1 VTTTGTRHPG
11 ERPPG
16 GAGAR
21 GGVPA
26 RDVPAAGGAGPSPA
40 PRRPPEVETA
50 VMRAPAPGRA
60 PSTSSAS
67 SRSAEHPQSS
77 EPPRRYAEPATVVMP
92 GIPPAE
98 RPKSTVGD
106 VVSSRFPE
114 ARVARPGQ
122 PAPPPAPPVPLRWR
136 WYSPVL
142 VLLALALLPVAAATT
157 DLDALDGWGLAK
169 VLGPAAWAALA
180 CAVGACIAELWSP
193 RPRVPM
199 LATATGVLVLCS
211 TGLPSVV
218 EPVARFTTSYV
229 IVGFVDAIAGDGV
242 PALDVD
248 ARFFWPAFF
257 AQWAWFRDAAGAGDL
272 DVVLRWFPPVVVL
285 VWTIGVYALA
295 RSMLGGTRAP
305 WVAAWL
311 FVGLN
316 WIEQDYFSPQAIGIV
331 LLLTVL
337 TFALGPL
344 ATRRTDAA
352 GVPGWPPPHPGAPRL
367 PLLRRWMVALM
378 TPPNRPT
385 LPPRQ
390 LLLIYFCAA
399 LCLIAL
405 APEHQLTPFAII
417 GQLTLLTVVGRF
429 RGRGLVF
436 VAVLALTVYFI
447 VGARDFWTGQ
457 IGLLLGSGDGGNA
470 LQTGIADRLAGDT
483 GQVAVKLLRIAVPG
497 LTWLLAIAG
506 AWVYWRRRRDLVPIF
521 LAAVPMAFAAVQ
533 SYGGELFLRIVLY
546 GLPVLT
552 ILGADALR
560 TYARRKPG
568 REKKL
573 AVGML
578 VLFPVLVLIRGGN
591 EAYMVVTPEDIT
603 MTRAAFAETPP
614 GSKIVPLDDTG
625 PYAMQGIG
633 TYEREGDAVTCKDS
647 AKKTPDDYARCILDD
662 EPDVLLVYT
671 STEKQGVVL
680 DNLPPGWSR
689 QVVDQ
694 LVATGEYRVR
704 YQNGFNAVVVK
715 TTPTVVSGPA
725 AAAPGGGN

>member
-1 VTTTGTRHPG
+1 MPVSRH
-11 ERPPG
+11 
-16 GAGAR
+16 
-21 GGVPA
+21 
-26 RDVPAAGGAGPSPA
+26 
-40 PRRPPEVETA
+40 RRWA
-50 VMRAPAPGRA
+50 
-60 PSTSSAS
+60 
-67 SRSAEHPQSS
+67 
-77 EPPRRYAEPATVVMP
+77 
-92 GIPPAE
+92 
-98 RPKSTVGD
+98 
-106 VVSSRFPE
+106 
-114 ARVARPGQ
+114 
-122 PAPPPAPPVPLRWR
+122 
-136 WYSPVL
+136 SPVL
-142 VLLALALLPVAAATT
+142 ALLAVALLPVAAATT
-157 DLDALDGWGLAK
+157 DLDALDGWGLAT

-180 CAVGACIAELWSP
+180 CAVGACLAELWSP

-199 LATATGVLVLCS
+199 LATATAVLVLCS

-229 IVGFVDAIAGDGV
+229 IVGFVDAFAGDGV
-242 PALDVD
+242 PPSGID

-257 AQWAWFRDAAGAGDL
+257 GQWAWFRDAAGAADL

-285 VWTIGVYALA
+285 VWAIGVYALA

-316 WIEQDYFSPQAIGIV
+316 WIEQDYFSPQATGIV

-367 PLLRRWMVALM
+367 PLLRRWIVAAM

-417 GQLTLLTVVGRF
+417 GQLTLLAVVGRF
-429 RGRGLVF
+429 RGRGLVL
-436 VAVLALTVYFI
+436 VAMFALTVYFI
-447 VGARDFWTGQ
+447 IGARDFWTSQ

-470 LQTGIADRLAGDT
+470 VQEGIAARLAGDL
-483 GQVAVKLLRIAVPG
+483 GQITVKLLRIAVPG

-546 GLPVLT
+546 GLPVLA

-560 TYARRKPG
+560 AYVRCNRG
-568 REKKL
+568 REKLL

-614 GSKIVPLDDTG
+614 GGKIVPLDDTG
-625 PYAMQGIG
+625 PYAMQGVG
-633 TYEREGDAVTCKDS
+633 TYQREGDDVVSCKERN
-647 AKKTPDDYARCILDD
+647 KKTASDFARCILDD

-671 STEKQGVVL
+671 STEKKGVVL
-680 DNLPPGWSR
+680 DKRQPGWSR
-689 QVVDQ
+689 QVVDE

-704 YQNGFNAVVVK
+704 YQNGFNAVLVK

>member
-1 VTTTGTRHPG
+1 
-11 ERPPG
+11 
-16 GAGAR
+16 
-21 GGVPA
+21 
-26 RDVPAAGGAGPSPA
+26 
-40 PRRPPEVETA
+40 
-50 VMRAPAPGRA
+50 
-60 PSTSSAS
+60 
-67 SRSAEHPQSS
+67 
-77 EPPRRYAEPATVVMP
+77 
-92 GIPPAE
+92 
-98 RPKSTVGD
+98 
-106 VVSSRFPE
+106 
-114 ARVARPGQ
+114 
-122 PAPPPAPPVPLRWR
+122 
-136 WYSPVL
+136 
-142 VLLALALLPVAAATT
+142 
-157 DLDALDGWGLAK
+157 
-169 VLGPAAWAALA
+169 
-180 CAVGACIAELWSP
+180 
-193 RPRVPM
+193 M

-229 IVGFVDAIAGDGV
+229 IAGFVDAVAGDGV
-242 PALDVD
+242 PPPNVD

-257 AQWAWFRDAAGAGDL
+257 AQWAWFRDAAGATDL

-285 VWTIGVYALA
+285 VWATGVYALA

-316 WIEQDYFSPQAIGIV
+316 WIEQDYFSPQATGIV

-367 PLLRRWMVALM
+367 PLLRRWIVAAM

-417 GQLTLLTVVGRF
+417 GQLVLLAVVGRF
-429 RGRGLVF
+429 RGRGLVI
-436 VAVLALTVYFI
+436 VAIVALVAYFI
-447 VGARDFWTGQ
+447 VGARDFWSGQ
-457 IGLLLGSGDGGNA
+457 ISLLLGSGDESNA
-470 LQTGIADRLAGDT
+470 VEEGILARLAGDV
-483 GQVAVKLLRIAVPG
+483 GQVGVKLLRILVPG

-506 AWVYWRRRRDLVPIF
+506 AWVYWKRRRDLVPIF

-552 ILGADALR
+552 ILGVDALR
-560 TYARRKPG
+560 AYVRGGRERGRG
-568 REKKL
+568 REKLL

-578 VLFPVLVLIRGGN
+578 LLFPVLVLIRGGN
-591 EAYMVVTPEDIT
+591 EAYMVVTQEDIT

-614 GSKIVPLDDTG
+614 GSKIVSLDDTG

-633 TYEREGDAVTCKDS
+633 TYKREGDDVASCKDRN
-647 AKKTPDDYARCILDD
+647 KKTTQDFTRCILDD
-662 EPDVLLVYT
+662 KPDVVLIYT
-671 STEKQGVVL
+671 STEKKGVVL
-680 DNLPPGWSR
+680 DNREPGWSR
-689 QVVDQ
+689 QVVDE
-694 LVATGEYRVR
+694 LVATGQYSPR
-704 YQNGFNAVVVK
+704 YQNGFNAVLVR
-715 TTPTVVSGPA
+715 TTPTVVGAPA
-725 AAAPGGGN
+725 GGPGGN

>member
-1 VTTTGTRHPG
+1 MFANP
-11 ERPPG
+11 EPG
-16 GAGAR
+16 GSHE
-21 GGVPA
+21 
-26 RDVPAAGGAGPSPA
+26 GAGSPA
-40 PRRPPEVETA
+40 
-50 VMRAPAPGRA
+50 
-60 PSTSSAS
+60 
-67 SRSAEHPQSS
+67 
-77 EPPRRYAEPATVVMP
+77 RYAEPATIVMP
-92 GIPPAE
+92 GLPVAPPGGGPAA
-98 RPKSTVGD
+98 D
-106 VVSSRFPE
+106 
-114 ARVARPGQ
+114 
-122 PAPPPAPPVPLRWR
+122 PAPPSPQPGPPAARRRR
-136 WYSPVL
+136 WYSPAL

-169 VLGPAAWAALA
+169 VLSPAAWAALA
-180 CAVGACIAELWSP
+180 CAVGACLAELWMP

-242 PALDVD
+242 PPPDID

-257 AQWAWFRDAAGAGDL
+257 AQWAWFRDAAGAADL

-285 VWTIGVYALA
+285 VWATGVYALA

-305 WVAAWL
+305 WAAAWL

-352 GVPGWPPPHPGAPRL
+352 GVPGWPAPHPGAPRL
-367 PLLRRWMVALM
+367 RLLRRWAVAAM

-417 GQLTLLTVVGRF
+417 GQLTLLAVVGRF
-429 RGRGLVF
+429 RGRGLVL
-436 VAVLALTVYFI
+436 VAIFAVVVYVI
-447 VGARDFWTGQ
+447 IGARDFWMSQ
-457 IGLLLGSGDGGNA
+457 IGLLLGSGDDGNA
-470 LQTGIADRLAGDT
+470 LQTGIADRLAGDV

-560 TYARRKPG
+560 SYVRRGGRRPGEAAGRRDAGAVPGAGAHPRGQRGLHGRHPGGHHDDAGGVRRDPAGQQDRAARRHRPVRDAG
-568 REKKL
+568 RRRL
-573 AVGML
+573 RA
-578 VLFPVLVLIRGGN
+578 RGR
-591 EAYMVVTPEDIT
+591 D
-603 MTRAAFAETPP
+603 RH
-614 GSKIVPLDDTG
+614 L
-625 PYAMQGIG
+625 QGQ
-633 TYEREGDAVTCKDS
+633 REEGRLGLH
-647 AKKTPDDYARCILDD
+647 P
-662 EPDVLLVYT
+662 
-671 STEKQGVVL
+671 
-680 DNLPPGWSR
+680 LPPGRRTGRPAGLHVDGEEGRRAGQPPAGVVAAGRRRARRVGGVPHPVPERVQRGAGQDRADGGQRAADGGRRWQLSRWSP
-689 QVVDQ
+689 
-694 LVATGEYRVR
+694 AVR
-704 YQNGFNAVVVK
+704 R
-715 TTPTVVSGPA
+715 GPA
-725 AAAPGGGN
+725 